1 MSVKL
6 FVTALL
12 VTSATLSTATNTGIF
27 ACRTETPPSIDG
39 VLDEQVWEHATPVTD
54 DFIQHSPDCG
64 EPMTEATEIRIL
76 YDDDAIYFGLTMYD
90 SCPELFL
97 RILTPRDYDVSTEWI
112 GIWLDT
118 FNDDNNCYAFFVSIE
133 NVQQDGRF
141 SEVGGWDISW
151 DAVWESGT
159 STSETGW
166 SAEFAIPFTAI
177 RYPSTDQ
184 QLWGVNFKRRI
195 TRTNESAYLFRMA
208 DNGNLRIE
216 DFGDLQG
223 LRNLPASRQF
233 ELLPYGASKLIHA
246 PGSEEEW
253 DPWAN
258 AGLDAKIGI
267 SSSAVIDLTVNPD
280 FGQIEADPDEVN
292 LSHWESFLREKRP
305 FFLEGSDLFQMP
317 FSLFYSRRIGAV
329 ASNGEIIPIIGGAKL
344 TGTAGGFRFGLM
356 DAYTGRVSEDGELYS
371 PATNYSAFRI
381 VREFGEGSYMGA
393 SLTSTDVPSQTDT
406 DYSYGRSGA
415 VDWQIR
421 FLSNHTLNAAS
432 AGTWNSVDSVWK
444 NNMAYKASYSYGG
457 DRFDCR
463 AGFYYKEEDFNANM
477 IGYTSCTGD
486 VNTWAG
492 AGLFHPFESN
502 TLQHGWLEFRGYYN
516 RVPGG
521 VVTGRGFNIDAGVVF
536 RNRYHID
543 FDLGYSGSWTDRYE
557 GPDGTEYD
565 GGLNWGGSCS
575 LDSRRKLYAMF
586 WAGGGSWYEGSS
598 TRFGSWLS
606 FKPASYISFDAD
618 ISWRATEN
626 GRKYNWDIE
635 AWDRQDTDWRTI
647 QLGGT
652 WMFSN
657 DLSLRLTSQI
667 SRFQSTWDQTGR
679 DSSNAHW
686 MNVLLGWHFRPGS
699 MLYIMA
705 GENADPDEDG
715 WYSDPEFTVY
725 GKMTWFLPL

>member
-246 PGSEEEW
+246 PGSE
-253 DPWAN
+253 
-258 AGLDAKIGI
+258 
-267 SSSAVIDLTVNPD
+267 
-280 FGQIEADPDEVN
+280 
-292 LSHWESFLREKRP
+292 
-305 FFLEGSDLFQMP
+305 
-317 FSLFYSRRIGAV
+317 
-329 ASNGEIIPIIGGAKL
+329 
-344 TGTAGGFRFGLM
+344 
-356 DAYTGRVSEDGELYS
+356 
-371 PATNYSAFRI
+371 
-381 VREFGEGSYMGA
+381 
-393 SLTSTDVPSQTDT
+393 
-406 DYSYGRSGA
+406 
-415 VDWQIR
+415 
-421 FLSNHTLNAAS
+421 
-432 AGTWNSVDSVWK
+432 
-444 NNMAYKASYSYGG
+444 
-457 DRFDCR
+457 
-463 AGFYYKEEDFNANM
+463 
-477 IGYTSCTGD
+477 
-486 VNTWAG
+486 
-492 AGLFHPFESN
+492 
-502 TLQHGWLEFRGYYN
+502 
-516 RVPGG
+516 
-521 VVTGRGFNIDAGVVF
+521 
-536 RNRYHID
+536 
-543 FDLGYSGSWTDRYE
+543 
-557 GPDGTEYD
+557 
-565 GGLNWGGSCS
+565 
-575 LDSRRKLYAMF
+575 
-586 WAGGGSWYEGSS
+586 
-598 TRFGSWLS
+598 
-606 FKPASYISFDAD
+606 
-618 ISWRATEN
+618 
-626 GRKYNWDIE
+626 
-635 AWDRQDTDWRTI
+635 
-647 QLGGT
+647 
-652 WMFSN
+652 
-657 DLSLRLTSQI
+657 
-667 SRFQSTWDQTGR
+667 
-679 DSSNAHW
+679 
-686 MNVLLGWHFRPGS
+686 
-699 MLYIMA
+699 
-705 GENADPDEDG
+705 
-715 WYSDPEFTVY
+715 
-725 GKMTWFLPL
+725 